1 VRRWGVGL
9 AVAVVL
15 TAVPGTAS
23 SAPGNGQ
30 LGAAEQA
37 AADAAAQVAQTLV
50 AMGNAQSAADDATA
64 RAAQARADYERQKQ
78 AYDRAVAD
86 AQAADAAAQQA
97 QADLAGAR
105 GALATFARDSYMA
118 GSTSPLLRG
127 LLTSGDPGQMLERAA
142 LLEAAGDHRSAVLG
156 VVTVAQQR
164 ATESRT
170 AAEVAVAQAGEIR
183 QAAEDTLASVQ
194 SLQSAAVQQV
204 ADLQSRQGA
213 MQAELDRA
221 RAAVVELQ
229 STPTAAPA
237 APVTRTPSR
246 PAPAPAPAPVAG
258 GHNWDAVAQC
268 ESGGNWSINTGNGYF
283 GGLQFSSRT
292 WLAFGGGAYASRADL
307 AAKSQQIAI
316 AEKVLAGQGPG
327 AWPICG
333 RGLTR

>member
-1 VRRWGVGL
+1 MRWWGVGL
-9 AVAVVL
+9 AVAVFL
-15 TAVPGTAS
+15 AASPATAS
-23 SAPGNGQ
+23 SAPANGQ

-37 AADAAAQVAQTLV
+37 AADAAAQVAQMLV
-50 AMGNAQSAADDATA
+50 EMGNAQGAADDATA
-64 RAAQARADYERQKQ
+64 RAAQARADYEQQKQ
-78 AYDRAVAD
+78 AYDRAVAA

-164 ATESRT
+164 ATETRT

-183 QAAEDTLASVQ
+183 QAAADTLASVQ
-194 SLQSAAVQQV
+194 SLQSTAVQQV

-213 MQAELDRA
+213 MQAQLDQA
-221 RAAVVELQ
+221 RSAVVALQ
-229 STPTAAPA
+229 SKRTTTPPAPA
-237 APVTRTPSR
+237 APVARTPSK
-246 PAPAPAPAPVAG
+246 PAPVAT

-268 ESGGNWSINTGNGYF
+268 ESGGNWSINTGNGFY
-283 GGLQFSSRT
+283 GGLQFTSRT
-292 WLAFGGGAYASRADL
+292 WLAFGGGAYAARADL

-316 AEKVLAGQGPG
+316 AEKVLAGQGAG

-333 RGLTR
+333 RNLTR

>member
-37 AADAAAQVAQTLV
+37 AADAAAQVAQTLL
-50 AMGNAQSAADDATA
+50 AMGNAQSAADGATA

-213 MQAELDRA
+213 MQAQLDRA

-237 APVTRTPSR
+237 APVTRAPSG
-246 PAPAPAPAPVAG
+246 PAPVSG

-268 ESGGNWSINTGNGYF
+268 ESGGNWSINTGNGFY
-283 GGLQFSSRT
+283 GGLQFTSRT